1 MCPEHQILSVYL
13 DGELPSPWK
22 EKLESHLGQC
32 PQCRQRLESYRLV
45 SASVAEDTAR
55 MEAAKERVWRNLEA
69 GGRLG
74 RRPLT
79 VVRGTS
85 VWRRSVSIPLPAI
98 AAAAAALVIALGV
111 FWVRRPAEQAAVIPQ
126 MTFASEDTIDASGVV
141 PIAADMNGVLQY
153 LNSRDGGDIL
163 ILRLPESRSF
173 MSSGEPAM
181 LKAAD
186 YARGQY

>member
-22 EKLESHLGQC
+22 EKMESHLEQC

-45 SASVAEDTAR
+45 SASAAEDLVR

-69 GGRLG
+69 GERLG
-74 RRPLT
+74 GRRLSP
-79 VVRGTS
+79 VRAS
-85 VWRRSVSIPLPAI
+85 VWRRSIAIPLPAL
-98 AAAAAALVIALGV
+98 AAAAAALIVVMGAL
-111 FWVRRPAEQAAVIPQ
+111 WVRRPAEQPAVIPQ
-126 MTFASEDTIDASGVV
+126 MTFASDESFDAPGVV

-153 LNSRDGGDIL
+153 LGSRDGGDIL
-163 ILRLPESRSF
+163 ILRLPESRNF
-173 MSSGEPAM
+173 TSSGEPAI

-186 YARGQY
+186 YTRGQP